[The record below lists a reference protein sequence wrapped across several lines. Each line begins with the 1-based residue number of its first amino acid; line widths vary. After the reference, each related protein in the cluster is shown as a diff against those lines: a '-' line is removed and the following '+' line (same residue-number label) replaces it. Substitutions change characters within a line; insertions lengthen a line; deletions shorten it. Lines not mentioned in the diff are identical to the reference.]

1 MASVQYH
8 GEPSLQLKDSDLEPR
23 DKWIELGRGAFSV
36 VYKTFCNL
44 HNVDVAVKEIKRG
57 NERHEIQ
64 KLVTLSPHNHVVKI
78 KAVLEMSGGN
88 TGIVMEFCD
97 YGLQSLRDKLGRNF
111 IPWPRCLL
119 FMQHIMSGLQ
129 FLHRNNITHR
139 DLKPENVMVTNSFTC
154 KIADVGLAKA
164 YHSKS
169 NSSSNTQVFCP
180 SGTPFYISPERWKR
194 PTAVGTQTDDIYSCG
209 ILFYKMITNADLF
222 YMERMAQDESFF
234 SMLKMYVVDEKYRPE
249 TSELDKGTTLAPPIV
264 KAVISTCWDAKPEN
278 RKTFDYWT
286 SLLRQEIA
294 KTYTDEVIRE
304 ADEEL
309 RQLLHNNRENVYKKK
324 SSVKE
329 DVSMERVLEK
339 SPSPSPGKK
348 KVDEPDSPT
357 HASRPPLQ
365 PLVSEE
371 DGLRSLSIQE
381 NDFQVI
387 VLNGLIVT
395 SYYGLELHGSYSL
408 TSDNHARELHFN
420 HNNGK
425 RITIPSKSI
434 YSHEVDIKSDIVHLE
449 IWAGAQ
455 NHVQPLSL
463 SASSVWGID
472 RMLDDITGN
481 TVVDECKPLRTDGN
495 FNSPPSETPSQPL
508 HQSHP
513 HQSYH
518 QSYPDHRNRHP
529 GSTGGGT
536 SISIGYVDKFFASG
550 LDEAFHPASLAA
562 PPYPLNELTNS
573 EEMVTEDDMSCVM
586 TDVATKYDTVGR
598 LMNLQSQS
606 KIIRS
611 NYRDDVEE
619 ASYKLIK
626 DWVQTNGSDATKKE
640 LACILYKAKLY
651 NAAKQL

>member
-1 MASVQYH
+1 M
-8 GEPSLQLKDSDLEPR
+8 DSTN
-23 DKWIELGRGAFSV
+23 
-36 VYKTFCNL
+36 YQTFL
-44 HNVDVAVKEIKRG
+44 
-57 NERHEIQ
+57 
-64 KLVTLSPHNHVVKI
+64 LS
-78 KAVLEMSGGN
+78 
-88 TGIVMEFCD
+88 
-97 YGLQSLRDKLGRNF
+97 
-111 IPWPRCLL
+111 
-119 FMQHIMSGLQ
+119 
-129 FLHRNNITHR
+129 
-139 DLKPENVMVTNSFTC
+139 
-154 KIADVGLAKA
+154 
-164 YHSKS
+164 
-169 NSSSNTQVFCP
+169 
-180 SGTPFYISPERWKR
+180 
-194 PTAVGTQTDDIYSCG
+194 
-209 ILFYKMITNADLF
+209 
-222 YMERMAQDESFF
+222 
-234 SMLKMYVVDEKYRPE
+234 
-249 TSELDKGTTLAPPIV
+249 
-264 KAVISTCWDAKPEN
+264 
-278 RKTFDYWT
+278 
-286 SLLRQEIA
+286 
-294 KTYTDEVIRE
+294 
-304 ADEEL
+304 
-309 RQLLHNNRENVYKKK
+309 
-324 SSVKE
+324 
-329 DVSMERVLEK
+329 
-339 SPSPSPGKK
+339 
-348 KVDEPDSPT
+348 
-357 HASRPPLQ
+357 
-365 PLVSEE
+365 
-371 DGLRSLSIQE
+371 
-381 NDFQVI
+381 DFQVI

-481 TVVDECKPLRTDGN
+481 TVVDEVRSVNPYEQMVTLTVLLLRPPL
-495 FNSPPSETPSQPL
+495 SPFIKATHIKVIIKVIQTI
-508 HQSHP
+508 
-513 HQSYH
+513 
-518 QSYPDHRNRHP
+518 
-529 GSTGGGT
+529 GTGGT